1 MTESGVQ
8 NVLFRYGNIYKF
20 TTKRNTNI
28 DTYMFIYYFN
38 AIVFIVLYCRY
49 KRRVLKNC
57 RILSFYVIIEKKGG
71 NVKMEE
77 KEIIKGKPSNLKK
90 IFIGISVLGL
100 LLIVCEGIKGDEQN
114 IPLEYV
120 GLGLI
125 IIGLFMIFY
134 ISSSKIIVTNKRI
147 YGIGT
152 FKRRVDLPLDTIS
165 AIGTSIFNGIDIG
178 TSAGR
183 IRFKGIENNSEIHT
197 EISKLL
203 NNRQVQEQIKNTDTT
218 EELKKYKELLD
229 SEVITQEEFEAK
241 KKQLLEL

>member
-1 MTESGVQ
+1 
-8 NVLFRYGNIYKF
+8 
-20 TTKRNTNI
+20 
-28 DTYMFIYYFN
+28 
-38 AIVFIVLYCRY
+38 
-49 KRRVLKNC
+49 
-57 RILSFYVIIEKKGG
+57 
-71 NVKMEE
+71 MEE